1 MVTALAGDD
10 ANIIFG
16 AVIDDQY
23 EGEVHVTIVATGF
36 EPAFEDQIIAG
47 KVKSPA
53 YLSEVLLAPRPPP
66 LPSHT
71 APKGTAH
78 ILRPMHPRFFEG
90 PAEQTVVS
98 QPRYC
103 GSCSR
108 TQRHRRRGVA
118 GCTDSRADATPG
130 RPPSRGTPAMAHHTI
145 IPSVTAPKATVS
157 TATDSTAS
165 GSPARPR

>member
-1 MVTALAGDD
+1 MVTALAGPD

-53 YLSEVLLAPRPPP
+53 YLSEVLLRTPPAP
-66 LPSHT
+66 T
-71 APKGTAH
+71 CTTH
-78 ILRPMHPRFFEG
+78 IPRVMHPRCFEG

-108 TQRHRRRGVA
+108 TQQ
-118 GCTDSRADATPG
+118 D
-130 RPPSRGTPAMAHHTI
+130 
-145 IPSVTAPKATVS
+145 
-157 TATDSTAS
+157 
-165 GSPARPR
+165 